1 MVALMESTPAAKWV
15 EKMALERAERR
26 VLPKAEVMAV
36 LRVGRKGKNVAEA
49 TGDWKALEAVDEMGE

>member
-26 VLPKAEVMAV
+26 VLPKAEVKAV
-36 LRVGRKGKNVAEA
+36 LRVGRKGENAAEA
-49 TGDWKALEAVDEMGE
+49 MGDWKALVAVDEMGK